1 MAGRLSSSA
10 ACLLRRR
17 RIGGGGTRP
26 RIRLPSPSPVR
37 KECTVST
44 VFPRWKAASRRT
56 LSLSLFLFSVS
67 YRLVEDTFFH
77 DAFIYVYI
85 YSLASIGIHGIEEK
99 GQVYLGE
106 KKCLP
111 GKTSIR
117 VTSLMVSRIF
127 QMSRFYRWI
136 GNFILDSRR
145 SARTNDC

>member
-56 LSLSLFLFSVS
+56 LSLSLSL
-67 YRLVEDTFFH
+67 LG
-77 DAFIYVYI
+77 FISRIPSSMMHLYMYI
-85 YSLASIGIHGIEEK
+85 YTLAIGIEEK
-99 GQVYLGE
+99 GQVYLG
-106 KKCLP
+106 KKVFARLVLP

-117 VTSLMVSRIF
+117 VTSLTVSRIF